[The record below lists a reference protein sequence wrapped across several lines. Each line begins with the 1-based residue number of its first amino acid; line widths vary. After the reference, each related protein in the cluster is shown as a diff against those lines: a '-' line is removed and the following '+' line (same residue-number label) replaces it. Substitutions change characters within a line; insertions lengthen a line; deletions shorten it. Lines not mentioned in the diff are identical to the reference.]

1 MFNKNTAPYSG
12 DNSNNIN
19 IAVGDLTIQNIL
31 DGVDPR
37 DLADYLDKILQEGL
51 TISPENQPQI
61 LELVKEWY
69 RKREIEAN
77 LKEALGKIIEF
88 TVRNNQELFKISQD
102 LQTSNQNIL
111 AQAFIRLQEAI
122 KNRSTSK

>member
-1 MFNKNTAPYSG
+1 M
-12 DNSNNIN
+12 
-19 IAVGDLTIQNIL
+19 VDLIIQNIL

-37 DLADYLDKILQEGL
+37 DLADYLNKILQEEL

-61 LELVKEWY
+61 LKLIEDWY
-69 RKREIEAN
+69 QKWEIEAN
-77 LKEALGKIIEF
+77 LKEALGKTVEF

-122 KNRSTSK
+122 KIRSTSK

>member
-1 MFNKNTAPYSG
+1 LL
-12 DNSNNIN
+12 
-19 IAVGDLTIQNIL
+19 VDLIIQNIL

-37 DLADYLDKILQEGL
+37 DLADYLNKILQEEL

-61 LELVKEWY
+61 LKLIEDWY
-69 RKREIEAN
+69 QKREIEAN
-77 LKEALGKIIEF
+77 LKEALGKTVEF

-102 LQTSNQNIL
+102 LQANNQNIL